1 MTETNQAQNL
11 LTTLRD
17 ALHQL
22 AGAIERTREGVDDIA
37 NQAQ

>member
-11 LTTLRD
+11 WTTLRD